1 MINYS
6 IAIMSTTPGTK
17 KAQITETK
25 AYGVAQMLR
34 KVSFDE
40 FCEHIAEHNSP
51 FSKGTVQGILT
62 DAVSCI
68 REMLLDGK
76 KVALG
81 DLGDFHVEL
90 KTEGA
95 RTTEEFSA
103 ANIKAVNV
111 RFTPGTRFENL
122 RSESTF
128 QLVPNRSAQADAIE
142 GIKNEDTIQG
152 LESPGYNGEP

>member
-25 AYGVAQMLR
+25 AYGVSQMLR

-40 FCEHIAEHNSP
+40 FCEHISDHNSP

-62 DAVSCI
+62 DAVNCI

-81 DLGDFHVEL
+81 DLGEFHVEL
-90 KTEGA
+90 STEGA

-111 RFTPGTRFENL
+111 TFTPGIRFKNL
-122 RSESTF
+122 RSEATF
-128 QLVPNRSAQADAIE
+128 KLVPNRSAVADAIE

-152 LESPGYNGEP
+152 LE

>member
-25 AYGVAQMLR
+25 AYGVSQMHR

-68 REMLLDGK
+68 RELLLDGK

-81 DLGDFHVEL
+81 DLGEFHVEL
-90 KTEGA
+90 ATEGA

-103 ANIKAVNV
+103 ANIKEVNV
-111 RFTPGTRFENL
+111 RFTLGINFKNL
-122 RSESTF
+122 RSVAQF
-128 QLVPNRSAQADAIE
+128 RLVPTRSAQADAIE

-152 LESPGYNGEP
+152 LE

>member
-6 IAIMSTTPGTK
+6 ISIMSTTPGTK

-34 KVSFDE
+34 KVSFAE

-51 FSKGTVQGILT
+51 FSKGTVTGILT
-62 DAVSCI
+62 DAVNCI

-90 KTEGA
+90 QTEGA

-111 RFTPGTRFENL
+111 RFTPGKRFENL

-128 QLVPNRSAQADAIE
+128 QLVPSRASQADAIE

-152 LESPGYNGEP
+152 LE